1 MNLTKDQIQDL
12 IFTNKYKVEPSQKFL
27 SRCIEGCYE
36 AGKNLH
42 PLSMAGADAGELAV
56 LYATA
61 NAYGFEMNEEKAYE
75 TLLEIIGGAQNFSI
89 HEECTHMK
97 QIRLESSAYSLD
109 PDQIDL
115 ISTQISQAEKKG
127 ANKTKMKEG
136 GRAEA
141 VIQITGD
148 WSIYPQYHIQTS
160 HGSVPVLVHVFH
172 KSLTDARHK
181 ILAKKLIENKAVTL
195 YDDLD
200 DEYLYQVIST
210 ETEDHLFETLKRI
223 ASGLPLYEVEFES
236 NGNFEIKELGN
247 V

>member
-1 MNLTKDQIQDL
+1 MNLTKDQIQNL

-42 PLSMAGADAGELAV
+42 PLSMAGADAGELAI

-61 NAYGFEMNEEKAYE
+61 NSYGFEINEEKVYA
-75 TLLEIIGGAQNFSI
+75 TFLEVIGGAQNFST
-89 HEECTHMK
+89 HEGCTHMK
-97 QIRLESSAYSLD
+97 QIRSECGAYSLD
-109 PDQIDL
+109 PDQLDL
-115 ISTQISQAEKKG
+115 ISSQISQAEKNG
-127 ANKTKMKEG
+127 ANKTKLKEG

-160 HGSVPVLVHVFH
+160 QGSVPVLVHVFH

-181 ILAKKLIENKAVTL
+181 ILATKLIENKAVTL

-210 ETEDHLFETLKRI
+210 QTEDHLFETIKRI
-223 ASGLPLYEVEFES
+223 ASSLPIFDVIFQP
-236 NGNFEIKELGN
+236 NGNYTLEERGLI
-247 V
+247 